1 MKTLFLILTCLLM
14 ASCTSN
20 ILTVEYAD
28 GRREQVKS
36 ALYDVGDTIYV
47 QHASSTYSLGVL
59 SSVSQSYWCDT
70 IIYQQNR
77 DSTYFLWSY
86 HKVVVIDR
94 K

>member
-14 ASCTSN
+14 ASCTSD
-20 ILTVEYAD
+20 ILIVEYED
-28 GRREQVKS
+28 GRREQLES

-47 QHASSTYSLGVL
+47 QHASSTYSLGVV
-59 SSVSQSYWCDT
+59 SSVSQSHWCDT
-70 IIYQQNR
+70 TIYQQNR